1 GTEAGRAPCDVAKT
15 GQKMDKASCKSLPV
29 DLVFFNLPSQF
40 KPSLPLPFVTAT
52 MKETT
57 RTKDSEEA
65 RIIREQLEHHQ
76 NLTKEK
82 SSECAEVLKQVEE
95 VKRERDALLD
105 DISSLRNEIT
115 SLNSRLAQAETD
127 VQKRRAEDEE
137 KLSIVE
143 NFRVNIDRLTNEG
156 KQKDV
161 EIDDLKEQVRTLQS
175 EVREKDELTKAER
188 VRFEES
194 VILREKHLEEEWISK
209 LRKTQD
215 ELAHSEKLMKE
226 CESRLEQ
233 LTRLHEKL
241 MEDERILRDENA
253 ELKESLQE
261 MSSKHKNEIEDLV
274 EQNAMDREEWE
285 NERQQWEKSKGVI
298 VADLRADL
306 ARADA
311 EVKEAV
317 IRENA
322 LHADLKEAREEIKDL
337 RQRIEKESRV
347 KEEQEAHHRERED
360 SRERNRLSFAAQ
372 LEENQV
378 MLLKSAAQL
387 EEVSRKKQALEGDI
401 IKLEAALTRKTV
413 SMKQLEE
420 KIDNMAVKLRENEE
434 REQKYKDKM
443 AVLEKENS
451 NLNISRDKA
460 SSKLAEE
467 QRKTAELEQKLRELN
482 KEIQS
487 AQLKAR
493 SEQQRSSERD
503 GKLQTLT
510 NRVRELE
517 IQLADKTA
525 QSDVDSVLVKKME
538 SGGQAIALEL
548 DRQKQMN
555 AELVHQNEELRGTCK
570 VLEEELITLRAALEK
585 KKNVS
590 KQAMTDLLNNYKDSE
605 RKSMERATECEQL
618 KAQLQ
623 SVSAKMERLEKRR
636 TDLEARIEES
646 ELKNAELIKKI
657 HQYERSAKMALNLA
671 GTPTALRGGLS
682 IVDIPRTTASSGYGD
697 SFSMLRTTSS
707 SHDLSIRTSPERA
720 VRFNDHGS
728 DRLLDISSSME
739 ITLRFL
745 KERIEQ
751 LERDKTELMNDLKAQ
766 HAEMQDNLAKTKDA
780 VGSMQALER
789 KVKELQNDNEKLES
803 RLATQR
809 QLYVSNEETMRAK
822 ELEHRGLKAKIT
834 SADLHLREKDSKISQ
849 LTNTQGHLND
859 TLAELEQVKRFLEDS
874 RRQQQQQR
882 EQLDRLTYE
891 EKHWKQA
898 VRESTIAV
906 MLGATFP
913 LSSML
918 SPE

>member
-1 GTEAGRAPCDVAKT
+1 
-15 GQKMDKASCKSLPV
+15 
-29 DLVFFNLPSQF
+29 
-40 KPSLPLPFVTAT
+40 
-52 MKETT
+52 
-57 RTKDSEEA
+57 
-65 RIIREQLEHHQ
+65 
-76 NLTKEK
+76 
-82 SSECAEVLKQVEE
+82 
-95 VKRERDALLD
+95 
-105 DISSLRNEIT
+105 
-115 SLNSRLAQAETD
+115 
-127 VQKRRAEDEE
+127 
-137 KLSIVE
+137 
-143 NFRVNIDRLTNEG
+143 
-156 KQKDV
+156 
-161 EIDDLKEQVRTLQS
+161 
-175 EVREKDELTKAER
+175 
-188 VRFEES
+188 
-194 VILREKHLEEEWISK
+194 
-209 LRKTQD
+209 
-215 ELAHSEKLMKE
+215 
-226 CESRLEQ
+226 
-233 LTRLHEKL
+233 
-241 MEDERILRDENA
+241 
-253 ELKESLQE
+253 
-261 MSSKHKNEIEDLV
+261 
-274 EQNAMDREEWE
+274 
-285 NERQQWEKSKGVI
+285 
-298 VADLRADL
+298 
-306 ARADA
+306 
-311 EVKEAV
+311 
-317 IRENA
+317 
-322 LHADLKEAREEIKDL
+322 
-337 RQRIEKESRV
+337 
-347 KEEQEAHHRERED
+347 
-360 SRERNRLSFAAQ
+360 
-372 LEENQV
+372 
-378 MLLKSAAQL
+378 
-387 EEVSRKKQALEGDI
+387 
-401 IKLEAALTRKTV
+401 
-413 SMKQLEE
+413 MKQLEE

-451 NLNISRDKA
+451 NLNISRDRA
-460 SSKLAEE
+460 SNKLAEE

-623 SVSAKMERLEKRR
+623 SVRHSNCATWRSVNRGY
-636 TDLEARIEES
+636 S
-646 ELKNAELIKKI
+646 EDNCII
-657 HQYERSAKMALNLA
+657 
-671 GTPTALRGGLS
+671 RGKYLHN
-682 IVDIPRTTASSGYGD
+682 RSGYGD

-789 KVKELQNDNEKLES
+789 KVKELQNVASYVPELLKNVMTSKL
-803 RLATQR
+803 
-809 QLYVSNEETMRAK
+809 V
-822 ELEHRGLKAKIT
+822 
-834 SADLHLREKDSKISQ
+834 
-849 LTNTQGHLND
+849 
-859 TLAELEQVKRFLEDS
+859 VC
-874 RRQQQQQR
+874 
-882 EQLDRLTYE
+882 
-891 EKHWKQA
+891 
-898 VRESTIAV
+898 
-906 MLGATFP
+906 
-913 LSSML
+913 LSH
-918 SPE
+918 